1 MERFLFSSRFLIF
14 SILTSKIN
22 NFMILVIKRLLYFVL
37 LLTLLL
43 KSNTSSAQLLGSS
56 KTTTEEPEKNP
67 EDSLGRRT
75 PQGTVNGFIKAIGD
89 QNYLRASQYLVLSKR
104 SYRKTAERIRITKAF
119 QQLLDQG
126 GNLSPSSIISNKE
139 TGRTDDDLATGV
151 DHIGNITTNKT
162 SIQLYLENQSD
173 DSQPALWL
181 FSAETVE
188 AIVSAD
194 VKGEKTFL
202 DRILPTVLKERKL
215 GNVPIGHWT
224 VVVIMTVISY
234 LLSRLLVFVIGFMI
248 QKFWKKA
255 ATEEGTAIIDALA
268 LPLHMYL
275 TVIVFVAFTQ
285 RMGISIIVRQRFSII
300 IITIGIL
307 AFLILLWRMTD
318 FVIMY
323 ARSRMTRSGRISA
336 ISAILFLSR
345 TTKAAIVVIGI
356 IAILGIIGVDV
367 TAGLAALGIGGIAL
381 ALGAQKTIENFVGS
395 VSLIADQPL
404 RVGDYCRVDDIKG
417 TVESIGM
424 RSTTL
429 RTAARTIVTIPNG
442 QLSASKIEN
451 FAHRDRFIF
460 NPVFSFKMETTPDQ
474 MRYLLVELRS
484 LLYAHPAVLNSP
496 PVVRFTGITADALK
510 IEITSYIEAINF
522 ETSQEVQED
531 LLLRMMDIIEESG
544 TSLAYPSQ
552 TLYMARDTQP
562 SSEKSAAI
570 SETVKK
576 WKDNNELQL
585 PKFDPNRVDELK
597 NSLKYPDDGSYKPKE
612 N

>member
-1 MERFLFSSRFLIF
+1 
-14 SILTSKIN
+14 
-22 NFMILVIKRLLYFVL
+22 MILSVKRLSYLLLLIVL
-37 LLTLLL
+37 LIKPDT
-43 KSNTSSAQLLGSS
+43 TEAQLLGSA
-56 KTTTEEPEKNP
+56 KTTTEEPEKSP

-75 PQGTVNGFIKAIGD
+75 PQGTVNGFIKAISD
-89 QNYLRASQYLVLSKR
+89 QNYLRASQYFVLSKR
-104 SYRKTAERIRITKAF
+104 SYRKTAERIRIVKAF

-151 DHIGNITTNKT
+151 DLVGSISTSKT
-162 SIQLYLENQSD
+162 AIQLYVENQSD

-194 VKGEKTFL
+194 ITGEKTFL
-202 DRILPTVLKERKL
+202 DRILPPVLIEKKL
-215 GNVPIGHWT
+215 GNVPIGHWA

-234 LLSRLLVFVIGFMI
+234 LLARLVLFLLVYIV
-248 QKFWKKA
+248 QKLWKKA
-255 ATEEGTAIIDALA
+255 DSENGAAVVEALV
-268 LPLHMYL
+268 LPVQMYL
-275 TVIVFVAFTQ
+275 TVLLFVGLTQ
-285 RMGISIIVRQRFSII
+285 RMGISIVVRQRFSII

-318 FVIMY
+318 FVTMFV
-323 ARSRMTRSGRISA
+323 RSKMIKNGRVSA
-336 ISAILFLSR
+336 VSAILFLSR
-345 TTKAAIVVIGI
+345 TTKVAIVFIGV
-356 IAILGIIGVDV
+356 IAILGIVGVDV

-417 TVESIGM
+417 TVETIGM

-451 FAHRDRFIF
+451 YAHRDRFIF
-460 NPVFSFKMETTPDQ
+460 NPIFTFRMETTPDQ
-474 MRYLLVELRS
+474 MRYLLVELKS
-484 LLYAHPAVLNSP
+484 LLYAHPAVLNTP
-496 PVVRFTGITADALK
+496 PIVRFTGITADALK
-510 IEITSYIEAINF
+510 VEITAYIEAINF
-522 ETSQEVQED
+522 DTSQEVQED
-531 LLLRMMDIIEESG
+531 LLLRMMDIIENSG

-552 TLYMARDTQP
+552 TLYMARDVSP
-562 SSEKSAAI
+562 SSEKSAEV
-570 SETVKK
+570 SDTVKK
-576 WKDNNELQL
+576 WKENNELQL
-585 PKFDPNRVDELK
+585 PKFDPKRVEELK
-597 NSLKYPDDGSYKPKE
+597 DTIKYPDEGSFKPE
-612 N
+612 EE

>member
-1 MERFLFSSRFLIF
+1 MILGIKRFSSF
-14 SILTSKIN
+14 
-22 NFMILVIKRLLYFVL
+22 L
-37 LLTLLL
+37 LLLLIL
-43 KSNTSSAQLLGSS
+43 IMNSNTAKAQLLGSA
-56 KTTTEEPEKNP
+56 KTPAEEPAKTP

-104 SYRKTAERIRITKAF
+104 SYRKNAERVRIVKTF

-139 TGRTDDDLATGV
+139 TGRTDDDLGTGV
-151 DHIGNITTNKT
+151 DHVGNISTNKAA
-162 SIQLYLENQSD
+162 IQLYVENQSD

-181 FSAETVE
+181 FSSETVE
-188 AIVSAD
+188 SIMDAD
-194 VKGEKTFL
+194 IKGEKTFL
-202 DRILPTVLKERKL
+202 DRVLPNVLIQKKL
-215 GNVPIGHWT
+215 GNVPIGHWL
-224 VVVIMTVISY
+224 VVVIMTVASY
-234 LLSRLLVFVIGFMI
+234 LLSRLLIFVLAFLI
-248 QKFWKKA
+248 QKIWKKA
-255 ATEEGTAIIDALA
+255 ATEKGEAVIEAFS
-268 LPLHMYL
+268 LPVQMYL
-275 TVIVFVAFTQ
+275 TVLLFVAFTQ
-285 RMGISIIVRQRFSII
+285 RMGISIVVRQRFSII
-300 IITIGIL
+300 IITISIV

-318 FVIMY
+318 FVSMFT
-323 ARSRMTRSGRISA
+323 RSRMNRRGRISA
-336 ISAILFLSR
+336 VSAILFLSR
-345 TTKAAIVVIGI
+345 TTKVAIVFIGI

-424 RSTTL
+424 RSTML
-429 RTAARTIVTIPNG
+429 RTSARTIVTIPNG

-460 NPVFSFKMETTPDQ
+460 NPIFNFRMETTPDQ

-484 LLYAHPAVLNSP
+484 LLYAHPSILNLTP
-496 PVVRFTGITADALK
+496 IVRFTGITNDALK
-510 IEITSYIEAINF
+510 VEITAYIEASSF
-522 ETSQEVQED
+522 EVSQEVQED
-531 LLLRMMDIIEESG
+531 LLLRMMDIIEKSG

-552 TLYMARDTQP
+552 TLYVARNIPP
-562 SSEKSAAI
+562 SSEKAAEV

-576 WKDNNELQL
+576 WKENNELQL
-585 PKFDPNRVDELK
+585 PKFDPKRVEELK
-597 NSLKYPDDGSYKPKE
+597 NSIKYPDDGSFNPDE
-612 N
+612 NNTII

>member
-1 MERFLFSSRFLIF
+1 MSLN
-14 SILTSKIN
+14 T
-22 NFMILVIKRLLYFVL
+22 KRLLPFFL
-37 LLTLLL
+37 LWSALLI
-43 KSNTSSAQLLGSS
+43 KPETVTAQLLGAS
-56 KTTTEEPEKNP
+56 KRAAEEPAKAP

-89 QNYLRASQYLVLSKR
+89 QNYLRASQYFVLSKR
-104 SYRKTAERIRITKAF
+104 SYRKTAERIRIAKTF

-139 TGRTDDDLATGV
+139 TGRTDDDLGTGV
-151 DHIGNITTNKT
+151 DHVGSISTNKT
-162 SIQLYLENQSD
+162 AIQLYVENQSD

-188 AIVSAD
+188 SILSAD
-194 VKGEKTFL
+194 VSKEKTFL

-215 GNVPIGHWT
+215 GNVPLGHW
-224 VVVIMTVISY
+224 VVVVVMTVLSY
-234 LLSRLLVFVIGFMI
+234 LLARLLVFLIGLLV
-248 QKFWKKA
+248 QKTWKKA
-255 ATEEGTAIIDALA
+255 ATEQGTAIIEALT
-268 LPLHMYL
+268 LPVHMYL
-275 TVIVFVAFTQ
+275 TVLLFVAFTQ
-285 RMGISIIVRQRFSII
+285 RMGISIIVRQRFGII

-318 FVIMY
+318 FVSMF
-323 ARSRMTRSGRISA
+323 ARSRMSRSGRISA

-345 TTKAAIVVIGI
+345 TTKAAIVVLGI
-356 IAILGIIGVDV
+356 IALLGIIGVDV

-404 RVGDYCRVDDIKG
+404 RVGDYCRIDDIKG

-429 RTAARTIVTIPNG
+429 RTSARTIVTIPNG

-451 FAHRDRFIF
+451 YTHRDRFIF
-460 NPVFSFKMETTPDQ
+460 NPIFNFRMETSPDQ

-484 LLYAHPAVLNSP
+484 LLYAHPAINNSNP
-496 PVVRFTGITADALK
+496 IVRFTGITADALK
-510 IEITSYIEAINF
+510 VEVTAYIEAINV

-531 LLLRMMDIIEESG
+531 ILLRMMDIIEQSG

-552 TLYMARDTQP
+552 TLYMARHTP
-562 SSEKSAAI
+562 SSTEKSEAI
-570 SETVKK
+570 SETIKK
-576 WKDNNELQL
+576 WKENNELQL
-585 PKFDPNRVDELK
+585 PKFDPKRVEELK
-597 NSLKYPDDGSYKPKE
+597 DTLKYPDKGSFNTDQE
-612 N
+612 

>member
-1 MERFLFSSRFLIF
+1 MSLDIR
-14 SILTSKIN
+14 
-22 NFMILVIKRLLYFVL
+22 RLLTFSL
-37 LLTLLL
+37 LIIGLLM
-43 KSNTSSAQLLGSS
+43 KPEIVAAQLLGTG
-56 KTTTEEPEKNP
+56 KGTTEETVKIP

-75 PQGTVNGFIKAIGD
+75 PQGTINGFIKAIGD
-89 QNYLRASQYLVLSKR
+89 QNYLRASQYFVLSKR
-104 SYRKTAERIRITKAF
+104 SYRKTAERIRIAKTF

-139 TGRTDDDLATGV
+139 IGRVDDDLGTGV
-151 DHIGNITTNKT
+151 DHVGTITTSKNV
-162 SIQLYLENQSD
+162 IQLYVENQSD
-173 DSQPALWL
+173 DSQPAIWL

-188 AIVSAD
+188 SILSAD
-194 VKGEKTFL
+194 VTGEKTFL
-202 DRILPTVLKERKL
+202 DRILPRVLKERKL

-224 VVVIMTVISY
+224 VVVVMTVLSY
-234 LLSRLLVFVIGFMI
+234 LLARLLVFLIGLLV
-248 QKFWKKA
+248 QKTWKKA
-255 ATEEGTAIIDALA
+255 ATEQGSAIIEALA
-268 LPLHMYL
+268 LPVHMYL
-275 TVIVFVAFTQ
+275 TVILFVAFTQ
-285 RMGISIIVRQRFSII
+285 RMGISIIVRQRFGII

-318 FVIMY
+318 FVSMF
-323 ARSRMTRSGRISA
+323 ARSRMSRRGRISA

-356 IAILGIIGVDV
+356 IALLGIIGVDV

-395 VSLIADQPL
+395 VSLIADQPM

-417 TVESIGM
+417 TVEAIGM

-429 RTAARTIVTIPNG
+429 RTSARTIVTIPNG

-451 FAHRDRFIF
+451 YTHRDRFIF
-460 NPVFSFKMETTPDQ
+460 NPIFNFRMETSPDQ
-474 MRYLLVELRS
+474 MRYLLVALRS
-484 LLYAHPAVLNSP
+484 LLYAHPAINNSTP
-496 PVVRFTGITADALK
+496 IVRFTGITADALK
-510 IEITSYIEAINF
+510 VEITAYIEAVNF

-531 LLLRMMDIIEESG
+531 ILLRMMDIIEQSG

-552 TLYMARDTQP
+552 TLYMARNSAP
-562 SSEKSAAI
+562 STEKAAEI

-585 PKFDPNRVDELK
+585 PKFDPKRVEELK
-597 NSLKYPDDGSYKPKE
+597 DSLNYPDDGSFKPKE
-612 N
+612 D

>member
-1 MERFLFSSRFLIF
+1 
-14 SILTSKIN
+14 
-22 NFMILVIKRLLYFVL
+22 MILGTKRLFHFLLVISVL
-37 LLTLLL
+37 TITPCKLE
-43 KSNTSSAQLLGSS
+43 AQLLGGA
-56 KTTTEEPEKNP
+56 KTTTEEPVKTP
-67 EDSLGRRT
+67 DDSLGRRT

-104 SYRKTAERIRITKAF
+104 SYRKTAERIRIAKTF

-126 GNLSPSSIISNKE
+126 GNFSPSSILSNKE
-139 TGRTDDDLATGV
+139 LGRLDDNLTTGIDLV
-151 DHIGNITTNKT
+151 GNISTDKIN
-162 SIQLYLENQSD
+162 IPLYLENQAD
-173 DSQPALWL
+173 DSEPALWL
-181 FSAETVE
+181 FSAETIE
-188 AIVSAD
+188 AILAAD
-194 VKGEKTFL
+194 ISGEKTFL
-202 DRILPTVLKERKL
+202 DRVLPKFLKDRKL
-215 GNVPIGHWT
+215 GNVPIGHWG
-224 VVVIMTVISY
+224 VVVVMAVVTY
-234 LLSRLLVFVIGFMI
+234 LLSRLLIFVLIFLI
-248 QKFWKKA
+248 QKIWKKA
-255 ATEEGTAIIDALA
+255 DSEKGTAIIDAFT
-268 LPLHMYL
+268 LPVQMYL
-275 TVIVFVAFTQ
+275 TVILFIASTQ

-318 FVIMY
+318 FVSMY
-323 ARSRMTRSGRISA
+323 TRSRMNSSGRASA
-336 ISAILFLSR
+336 VSAVLFLSR
-345 TTKAAIVVIGI
+345 TMKAAIVVIGI

-417 TVESIGM
+417 TVEAIGM

-451 FAHRDRFIF
+451 YAHRDRFIF
-460 NPVFSFKMETTPDQ
+460 NPIFGFRMETTPDQ

-484 LLYAHPAVLNSP
+484 LLYAHPAVLNTP
-496 PVVRFTGITADALK
+496 PIVRFTGITADALK
-510 IEITSYIEAINF
+510 VEITAYIEAINV

-531 LLLRMMDIIEESG
+531 LLLRMMDIIEKSG

-552 TLYMARDTQP
+552 TLYMARDTP
-562 SSEKSAAI
+562 FSKEKADEI

-576 WKDNNELQL
+576 WKENNELQL
-585 PKFDPNRVDELK
+585 PKFDPKRVEELK
-597 NSLKYPDDGSYKPKE
+597 DSIKYPDKGSFDP
-612 N
+612 NRDNTMF

>member
-1 MERFLFSSRFLIF
+1 
-14 SILTSKIN
+14 
-22 NFMILVIKRLLYFVL
+22 MILSVKRLVSSL
-37 LLTLLL
+37 LLLAALLIN
-43 KSNTSSAQLLGSS
+43 SNAVTAQLLGSA
-56 KTTTEEPEKNP
+56 KNTTEEPAKAP

-75 PQGTVNGFIKAIGD
+75 PQGTVNGFIKAIGE

-104 SYRKTAERIRITKAF
+104 SYRKTTERIRIVKTF

-151 DHIGNITTNKT
+151 DLVGNISTGKET
-162 SIQLYLENQSD
+162 IQLYVENQSD
-173 DSQPALWL
+173 DSQPALWF

-188 AIVSAD
+188 SILSAD
-194 VKGEKTFL
+194 IRGEKTFL
-202 DRILPTVLKERKL
+202 DRILPHYLKERKL
-215 GNVPIGHWT
+215 GNVPIGHWA
-224 VVVIMTVISY
+224 VVVVMTILSY
-234 LLSRLLVFVIGFMI
+234 LLARILIFVIGFVI
-248 QKFWKKA
+248 QKLWKKA
-255 ATEEGTAIIDALA
+255 DTENGTAIIEALT
-268 LPLHMYL
+268 LPVHMYL
-275 TVIVFVAFTQ
+275 TVILFVAFTQ
-285 RMGISIIVRQRFSII
+285 RMGISIVVRQRFSII
-300 IITIGIL
+300 IITIGIV

-318 FVIMY
+318 FVSMF
-323 ARSRMTRSGRISA
+323 ARSRMSRKGRISA

-345 TTKAAIVVIGI
+345 TTKAAIVFVGI

-429 RTAARTIVTIPNG
+429 RTSARTIVTIPNG

-460 NPVFSFKMETTPDQ
+460 NPVFTFRMETTPDQ

-510 IEITSYIEAINF
+510 VEITAYIEALNF
-522 ETSQEVQED
+522 DISQEVQED
-531 LLLRMMDIIEESG
+531 ILLRMMDIIEASG

-552 TLYMARDTQP
+552 TLYMAQDSLP
-562 SSEKSAAI
+562 SNEKAAAVA
-570 SETVKK
+570 ETVKK
-576 WKDNNELQL
+576 WKEKNELQL
-585 PKFDPNRVDELK
+585 PKFDPKRVEEIKD
-597 NSLKYPDDGSYKPKE
+597 SIKYPGEGSFKPNE
-612 N
+612 D